1 MTSTGQGIFTT
12 WRSLSRKI
20 FFYHHSVNSSKHM
33 KQAKSN
39 IHHFLIFF
47 FYDYFDVYF
56 KGTSW

>member
-1 MTSTGQGIFTT
+1 
-12 WRSLSRKI
+12 
-20 FFYHHSVNSSKHM
+20 M

-56 KGTSW
+56 KGTSWSAKTSDSFWSHEIYDNLELHLILECEGC

>member
-1 MTSTGQGIFTT
+1 
-12 WRSLSRKI
+12 
-20 FFYHHSVNSSKHM
+20 M

-56 KGTSW
+56 KGMSWSAKISDSFWSHEIYDNLELHLILECEGC